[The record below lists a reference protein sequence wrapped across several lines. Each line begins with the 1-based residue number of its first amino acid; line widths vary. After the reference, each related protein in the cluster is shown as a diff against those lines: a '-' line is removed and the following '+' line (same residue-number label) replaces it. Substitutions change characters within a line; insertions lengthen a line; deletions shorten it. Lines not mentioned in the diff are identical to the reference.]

1 MKSFVSLQHAIL
13 LGEHNLES
21 TRQLTKYLIDITGKV
36 SIKMSEILLGIVI
49 RAKKVKKKQK
59 TTKPEMEPTTV
70 PPSTWMFLID

>member
-1 MKSFVSLQHAIL
+1 
-13 LGEHNLES
+13 
-21 TRQLTKYLIDITGKV
+21 
-36 SIKMSEILLGIVI
+36 MSEILLGIVI